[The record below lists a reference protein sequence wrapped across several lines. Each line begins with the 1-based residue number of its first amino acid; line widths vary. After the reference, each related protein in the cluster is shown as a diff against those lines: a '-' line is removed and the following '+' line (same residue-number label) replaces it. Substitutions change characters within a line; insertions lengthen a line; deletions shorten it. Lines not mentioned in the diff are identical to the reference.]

1 MYEKIY
7 ARSLHVSCP
16 CFNMLYFGFYPPH
29 SAYAIGG
36 GGISTVTGGAVN
48 CKAENT
54 YIQNIGDTAHVSYK
68 IQTSAFLLSAIVFK
82 VFQKHQF
89 LHPRFLKMLN
99 LPL

>member
-1 MYEKIY
+1 MH
-7 ARSLHVSCP
+7 APR
-16 CFNMLYFGFYPPH
+16 MLVALALICSTSGFYPPH

-54 YIQNIGDTAHVSYK
+54 CIQNIGDTAHVSYK
-68 IQTSAFLLSAIVFK
+68 IQTSAFLLSGNR
-82 VFQKHQF
+82 FQSVPKLQF
-89 LHPRFLKMLN
+89 LYQRSLKMLN